1 MTISINNRLDQFKQ
15 DCKIINLKYEYTGYK
30 DDVQWAIVT
39 ELSEE
44 EILQKYP
51 EEIKPYIPFI
61 RLSVSQGEVF
71 EEGARYENKYRM
83 REMRTGHIFNVT
95 DDDFELYH
103 PELIINDTEDKI
115 IRQDEAEKL
124 QVALSTLLENQKNRV
139 YKYFF
144 CQMSY
149 TEIARDEGVDV
160 SSVRKTIEKAIK
172 KLKKFYENHPN

>member
-1 MTISINNRLDQFKQ
+1 MTISNNNRLEQFKL
-15 DCKIINLKYEYTGYK
+15 DCKIINLKYEYPGYK
-30 DDVQWAIVT
+30 SEISWAIVSDMT
-39 ELSEE
+39 KEEL
-44 EILQKYP
+44 LAKYP
-51 EEIKPYIPFI
+51 DEIKPYIPFI

-95 DDDFELYH
+95 DDEFEHYH
-103 PELIINDTEDKI
+103 PELIINDTEDTI

-124 QVALSTLLENQKNRV
+124 QIALSTLLENQMNRV

-149 TEIARDEGVDV
+149 SEIARGEGVDV

-172 KLKKFYENHPN
+172 KLKKYYENHPN